1 MRRMDSME
9 ILRKF
14 RKINLAA
21 HLLGDFFYSIAGKI
35 WKFARAIFQKVE
47 VLTNSERCG
56 IICIMNFEEKFS
68 NYDIEWELRLLVNLH
83 KKEPQLSATKTVD
96 ITP

>member
-14 RKINLAA
+14 RKINLVA
-21 HLLGDFFYSIAGKI
+21 HLLGDFFYSITGKI

-56 IICIMNFEEKFS
+56 IICIMNFEGNFT
-68 NYDIEWELRLLVNLH
+68 NYDIVWELRLLVNLH
-83 KKEPQLSATKTVD
+83 KKEPQLLAAKTVD